1 MLNRVSTPSV
11 RLNANQKYTQSNGEL
26 AATSDHLPKLLRA
39 KDMIYPSM
47 TSVTRMALIYTSLE

>member
-26 AATSDHLPKLLRA
+26 ATTSDHLPKLLRA
-39 KDMIYPSM
+39 KDMIYLSM
-47 TSVTRMALIYTSLE
+47 TSVTRMA